1 MEHKKIYDR
10 QFACVYR
17 VCKLYL
23 HNIHDAEDA
32 VQSIF
37 LKAFEKEVSFT
48 DEEHEKAWFITVA
61 KNYCKDQLKSR
72 WFSRRVEYSRVP
84 EASYEEEFYDR
95 GLYEEI
101 MQLPEKYR
109 EVIYLYY
116 YEDYSIRE
124 LAALLGRKQSTLQ
137 TQLAVGRKKLKVLL
151 KDQEEMEVVR

>member
-1 MEHKKIYDR
+1 
-10 QFACVYR
+10 
-17 VCKLYL
+17 
-23 HNIHDAEDA
+23 
-32 VQSIF
+32 
-37 LKAFEKEVSFT
+37 
-48 DEEHEKAWFITVA
+48 
-61 KNYCKDQLKSR
+61 
-72 WFSRRVEYSRVP
+72 
-84 EASYEEEFYDR
+84 
-95 GLYEEI
+95 